1 MFCFSTREF
10 PCLSVAP
17 DFKLI
22 SNRLLLPPEFLK
34 PSMTPVGVGRRSP
47 SSRFSHFRRG
57 CFGCGSRRG
66 PHRVF
71 IQLSYLH
78 RASGCTRGPTYFC
91 LTLIGDIAALGSLVD
106 RWRVARCQ
114 QRT

>member
-10 PCLSVAP
+10 PCLFVAP

-22 SNRLLLPPEFLK
+22 SNRFLLPPGFLK
-34 PSMTPVGVGRRSP
+34 PSMIPVRVKRRSP
-47 SSRFSHFRRG
+47 SGRFSHFRRG
-57 CFGCGSRRG
+57 CFGCGSRRD

-71 IQLSYLH
+71 RQLSYLH

-114 QRT
+114 QMT